1 MPKGGVCDKEIG
13 NVCIIVA
20 SLQVSD
26 ILLYPRVPIMRFQ
39 QRSSNKVD
47 LVKDLPVSSVLEL
60 LVLDN
65 LDPVV
70 VGILTSQ

>member
-1 MPKGGVCDKEIG
+1 
-13 NVCIIVA
+13 
-20 SLQVSD
+20 
-26 ILLYPRVPIMRFQ
+26 MRFQ